1 MDNIMSWL
9 KQLIDNLSP
18 QHDIYLISDT
28 HFDEPWFSC
37 HRGFSRHCGL
47 SSPGRLSNHRWFSSV
62 CPFNNLGE
70 MNKILVDNW
79 NKTVRKDD
87 TVYFIGDWHE
97 DEDKNYDEEKD
108 RQYWQSQL
116 NGKILSIKG
125 NHDHN
130 TCETKYPYYRR
141 LPTAKRE
148 YLLVH
153 DPYYRRDWHG
163 WRIHGHHHN
172 NDLYNYP
179 FINGDKKT
187 INVSV
192 EVIGYKPI
200 SINWI
205 EALHLSTI
213 KEMKTFD
220 SVPVRWRHTRRLSYR
235 INSKYIFISYLICI

>member
-1 MDNIMSWL
+1 MSWL

-18 QHDIYLISDT
+18 QQHDIYLISDT

-37 HRGFSRHCGL
+37 HRGFSRHCTY
-47 SSPGRLSNHRWFSSV
+47 SEFKDCWKKEYRKYSRP
-62 CPFNNLGE
+62 CPFNHLDE
-70 MNKILVDNW
+70 MNKILIDNW

-116 NGKILSIKG
+116 NGRILSIKG
-125 NHDHN
+125 NHDSK

-141 LPTAKRE
+141 LKTAKRE

-153 DPYYRRDWHG
+153 DPYYRRDWSG

-172 NDLYNYP
+172 NNLYRYP

-213 KEMKTFD
+213 KVMKTFD
-220 SVPVRWRHTRRLSYR
+220 SVPVRW
-235 INSKYIFISYLICI
+235 

>member
-1 MDNIMSWL
+1 M
-9 KQLIDNLSP
+9 DNLSQQP
-18 QHDIYLISDT
+18 DIYLISDT

-79 NKTVRKDD
+79 NQTVRKDD

-97 DEDKNYDEEKD
+97 DEDKKYDEEKD

-116 NGKILSIKG
+116 NGEILSIKG
-125 NHDHN
+125 NHDHK

-141 LPTAKRE
+141 LKTAKRE

-153 DPYYRRDWHG
+153 DPYYRRDWPG

-179 FINGDKKT
+179 FINGDEKT

-213 KEMKTFD
+213 KVMKTFD
-220 SVPVRWRHTRRLSYR
+220 SVPVRRRHTRR
-235 INSKYIFISYLICI
+235 